1 MYEELISKK
10 DLLVLMNISYGQ
22 LYRWKRKNL
31 IPEEWFI
38 KKSVSTGQETFFPKE
53 KIIARINTIIELK
66 DEASLDE
73 LAERFSNKS
82 IKNLYLKR
90 SYILEHSI
98 VSETV
103 LNMFEDFSGREE
115 NYNEISLFSLLIYKD
130 LILSGIINGDE
141 AKEISLALK
150 KEYGR
155 IEEEMTLIIK
165 RKLGV
170 CFYYLVSEGKEIN
183 LDEIAVVVQKI
194 NLDRVKER
202 VKEYSLINY
211 S

>member
-82 IKNLYLKR
+82 IKNIYLKR
-90 SYILEHSI
+90 SYILKHNI

-141 AKEISLALK
+141 AKDISLALK

-202 VKEYSLINY
+202 IKKYSLIN
-211 S
+211 

>member
-1 MYEELISKK
+1 MHEELISKK

-53 KIIARINTIIELK
+53 KIIARINNIIELK

-73 LAERFSNKS
+73 LAERFSNNS
-82 IKNLYLKR
+82 IKNVYLKR
-90 SYILEHSI
+90 SYILEHNI

-141 AKEISLALK
+141 ARDISLALK

-155 IEEEMTLIIK
+155 IEEEMILIIK

-170 CFYYLVSEGKEIN
+170 CFYYLVSEGKEID

-202 VKEYSLINY
+202 VKKYSLIN
-211 S
+211 

>member
-73 LAERFSNKS
+73 LAERFSNNS
-82 IKNLYLKR
+82 IKNIYLKR

-202 VKEYSLINY
+202 VKEYSLIN
-211 S
+211 

>member
-1 MYEELISKK
+1 M
-10 DLLVLMNISYGQ
+10 
-22 LYRWKRKNL
+22 
-31 IPEEWFI
+31 
-38 KKSVSTGQETFFPKE
+38 
-53 KIIARINTIIELK
+53 
-66 DEASLDE
+66 
-73 LAERFSNKS
+73 
-82 IKNLYLKR
+82 
-90 SYILEHSI
+90 LEHNI

-141 AKEISLALK
+141 ARDISLALK

-155 IEEEMTLIIK
+155 IEEEMILIIK

-170 CFYYLVSEGKEIN
+170 CFYYLVSEGKEID

-202 VKEYSLINY
+202 VKKYSLIN
-211 S
+211 

>member
-73 LAERFSNKS
+73 LAERFSNNS
-82 IKNLYLKR
+82 IKNVYLKR

-202 VKEYSLINY
+202 VKEYSLIN
-211 S
+211 

>member
-170 CFYYLVSEGKEIN
+170 CFYYLVSEGKEID

-202 VKEYSLINY
+202 VKEYSLIN
-211 S
+211 

>member
-73 LAERFSNKS
+73 LAERFSNNS
-82 IKNLYLKR
+82 IKNIYLKR
-90 SYILEHSI
+90 SYILEYNI

-103 LNMFEDFSGREE
+103 LNMFEEFSGREE

-141 AKEISLALK
+141 AKDISLALK